1 MRVLTCA
8 RTLATLTITALATL
22 AVAQG
27 AAAQSTPAGPAGLG
41 DQLFSTGGDITIEV
55 RPATAALVSEL
66 RLFAPDGSFTS
77 IATNKQV
84 GKVVTLPARPKN
96 EELVFGIFIAS
107 QSNTTF
113 KMGPAD
119 RNPDKLAHAVVLKTG
134 ERQYDVGFE
143 DLLNGGDRDYD
154 DNTFRF
160 SGGLAPNRSP
170 VPAEQSLSVAQG
182 GSLPITLAATDD
194 DGDALVYAISAP
206 PLHGA
211 LTGKGTAL
219 TYTPAAD
226 FSGTDTFAFTATDG
240 LSTPAEGRITI
251 SVTPA
256 PPTPGPAPP
265 PTTGSGFSFGDCP
278 VGELTLVNVLRVGR
292 RVRLSG
298 LAEPTLAGAPVN
310 ITEGGLTVVR
320 TTIRPDGSFSASV
333 PVPLQRG
340 GRVLRYQARIGLLHS
355 RNLRLRRRMITT
367 SAGLSRGKVVLR
379 GRVTDVKRLRRAPV
393 VDLYARPRGC
403 GKGSYVRVG
412 RARLARNGAF
422 TVSGPPLKGVSVA
435 VYRATTRLPRGRT
448 FTLPQTI
455 ARR

>member
-1 MRVLTCA
+1 M
-8 RTLATLTITALATL
+8 LTITALATL
-22 AVAQG
+22 AMGQG
-27 AAAQSTPAGPAGLG
+27 AAAQSPPAGPAGLG

-66 RLFAPDGSFTS
+66 RLYAPDGSFTS

-84 GKVVTLPARPKN
+84 GKTVTLPARPKN

-113 KMGPAD
+113 KMGPGD
-119 RNPDKLAHAVVLKTG
+119 RNPDGLAHAVVLKTG
-134 ERQYDVGFE
+134 DRQYDVGFE

-170 VPAEQSLSVAQG
+170 VAADQSLSVAQG
-182 GSLPITLAATDD
+182 GSLPLTLAATDD
-194 DGDALVYAISAP
+194 DADALAYAIADAP
-206 PLHGA
+206 RHGT
-211 LTGKGTAL
+211 LTGKGTAF
-219 TYTPAAD
+219 TYAPAAD
-226 FSGTDTFAFTATDG
+226 FSGTDTFGFTATDG
-240 LSTPAEGRITI
+240 QSAPAEGRITI
-251 SVTPA
+251 SVTPVA
-256 PPTPGPAPP
+256 PAPAP
-265 PTTGSGFSFGDCP
+265 APTTGSGSFSLGDCP
-278 VGELTLVNVLRVGR
+278 VGELTLVNVRRVGR

-310 ITEGGLTVVR
+310 IMEGGLTVVR
-320 TTIRPDGSFSASV
+320 TTIQSDGSFGASV

-340 GRVLRYQARIGLLHS
+340 GRILRYQARIGLLHS

-367 SAGLSRGKVVLR
+367 SARLSRGMIVLR
-379 GRVTDVKRLRRAPV
+379 GRIANVKRLRTPPV

-403 GKGSYVRVG
+403 GKRTQYVRVG
-412 RARLARNGAF
+412 RARLRRDGAYS
-422 TVSGPPLKGVSVA
+422 VSAPPLKGVSVA
-435 VYRATTRLPRGRT
+435 VYRATTRLPGGRS

-455 ARR
+455 AGR